1 MTLNLKQNS
10 LIYQYYLF
18 ANHMNEK
25 KIQSLLRKFAK
36 ERDWEKYHTL
46 KNLAVSI
53 NLESSELLELF
64 QWNDPENNQLKHN
77 IKEKISEEVADIL
90 LYLLRF
96 ADIAKL
102 DLDAICLKKIGINAK
117 KYPIELAKGNSTK
130 YTNLNKESS
139 SFIRRAKSLRKNLLK
154 RKRK

>member
-1 MTLNLKQNS
+1 
-10 LIYQYYLF
+10 
-18 ANHMNEK
+18 MNEK
-25 KIQSLLRKFAK
+25 KIQSLLRKFAR

-46 KNLAVSI
+46 KNLAVSV
-53 NLESSELLELF
+53 NLESSELLEIF
-64 QWNDPENNQLKHN
+64 QWHNLESNQLKQN
-77 IKEKISEEVADIL
+77 VKDKISEEVADIL

-102 DLDAICLKKIGINAK
+102 DLEAICLKKISINAK

-130 YTNLNKESS
+130 YTDLNKQSS
-139 SFIRRAKSLRKNLLK
+139 SFNRRAESLRENLLK